1 MNPIS
6 VQEMAPEVMELD
18 VAQQIMIGLDYCL
31 GRNDRVKNLL
41 LGRNWLW
48 IAATYNRSLVA
59 EYNWAATWMEQPE
72 YNESNLIYI
81 EDLEVIAEQ
90 GNAAALYLLGVFHSG
105 SNEEE
110 QVDIDLALKYYEKA
124 VQQNFLPAINNLAD
138 KYENGT
144 GVSKNLKIA
153 FEFYSVAA
161 DQEIAASQY
170 SLGLFYLKGLYVEK
184 DDELA
189 RQWLKKAE
197 KNGWFPASEVML
209 NMLH

>member
-1 MNPIS
+1 MNLLS
-6 VQEMAPEVMELD
+6 VQEMALEVMEFD
-18 VAQQIMIGLDYCL
+18 VGQQIQIGLDYCL
-31 GRNDRVKNLL
+31 GRNDRVENLL

-59 EYNWAATWMEQPE
+59 EYNWASTWMEQPE
-72 YNESNLIYI
+72 YNESDVIYI

-90 GNAAALYLLGVFHSG
+90 GNAAALYLLGVYHSG

-124 VQQNFLPAINNLAD
+124 AQQKFLPAINNLAD

-144 GVSKNLKIA
+144 GVSKNLKRA

-161 DQEIAASQY
+161 NQEIAASQY

-184 DDELA
+184 NDELA
-189 RQWLKKAE
+189 REWLKKAE
-197 KNGWFPASEVML
+197 KNGWFPASDVIL